1 METMNTRL
9 RNRLIPLAAAV
20 LLSHEA
26 AALEEVIVYGT
37 DTSLNTEVVAQRIAE
52 AMSRH
57 VTAFND
63 AQKQELDAEMQ
74 RLCERKI
81 RIAAANLP
89 TRG

>member
-1 METMNTRL
+1 
-9 RNRLIPLAAAV
+9 
-20 LLSHEA
+20 
-26 AALEEVIVYGT
+26 
-37 DTSLNTEVVAQRIAE
+37 
-52 AMSRH
+52 MSRH